1 MTSIKVKR
9 ISMVRESDDDVELQL
24 HGAPDEGDP
33 KDEAYQAELRR
44 VEEGL
49 RELGFDPAVGTG
61 IQKSLTLGSWLLGIF
76 VLRSVSRAATPF
88 VPVLVEWVKGR
99 EGRKIVLEKG
109 DRKVEA
115 RTMKE
120 IKELWEIASKP
131 DDKQP

>member
-1 MTSIKVKR
+1 MMGINVKSV
-9 ISMVRESDDDVELQL
+9 SMVRGSSNDVELRL
-24 HGAPDEGDP
+24 IGAPDEGDP

-44 VEEGL
+44 AEEGL

-76 VLRSVSRAATPF
+76 VLRSISRAATPF

-99 EGRKIVLEKG
+99 EGRKIILEKG

-120 IKELWEIASKP
+120 IRELWEIASKP